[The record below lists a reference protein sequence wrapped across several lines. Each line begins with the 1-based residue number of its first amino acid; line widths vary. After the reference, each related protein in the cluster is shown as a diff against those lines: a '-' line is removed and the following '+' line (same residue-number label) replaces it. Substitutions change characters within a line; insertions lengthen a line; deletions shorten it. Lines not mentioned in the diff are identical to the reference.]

1 MKRFKWYEV
10 FLLAVLAL
18 PGCVAEGKDT
28 PERITKEATFTEEAA
43 VMYAGAGSE
52 VNGGYLL
59 RVGEYMVYFDVESQ
73 KFVPFCFRAECDHQ
87 TVSGEDVC
95 SAVIL
100 GDSCLRMGVYKD
112 KLWYL
117 KGITPEET
125 ALCSAE
131 LTGAEAEECYR
142 LDVGI
147 TSGSLAVIYKDQI
160 YMVDAK
166 PSYDQYR
173 QYVGTDLRLVSV
185 DLDSGKLTEIEG
197 LEEAQRFQ
205 YEIIGFWGGKIYY
218 YYCPDDV
225 KYSEGAVVYYDC
237 ETGEKGEIKLRKGIL
252 NRAKMNGPYLVC
264 EKMNEKGGP
273 YFLEVFDVGTGEER
287 EWIALNEKVMDY
299 QVYQNEVLLQA
310 DNRYYR
316 YTFETGEYEAV
327 ENTKLTSVFWP
338 RWGTEDGYLGMKI
351 EHGMVGN
358 EFAYMDRDSF
368 DHGGES
374 VPLTKDGVPIW

>member
-1 MKRFKWYEV
+1 MERFKWYGV
-10 FLLAVLAL
+10 FLLAVLVL
-18 PGCVAEGKDT
+18 SGCAAGGKDT
-28 PERITKEATFTEEAA
+28 PERTTKEVTFTEEAV

-59 RVGEYMVYFDVESQ
+59 RVGEYMVYFDAASQ
-73 KFVPFCFRAECDHQ
+73 KLVPLCFRVECDHQ
-87 TVSGEDVC
+87 TVSGEDAC

-100 GDSCLRMGVYKD
+100 GDSCLRMGAYKD

-117 KGITPEET
+117 KGITPEDT

-131 LTGAEAEECYR
+131 LTGAEAEERYR

-147 TSGSLAVIYKDQI
+147 TSGSYAVIYKDQI

-166 PSYDQYR
+166 PSYDKYQ

-185 DLDSGKLTEIEG
+185 DLGSGKLMEIEG
-197 LEEAQRFQ
+197 LEKAQRFQ

-218 YYCPDDV
+218 YYCPDDA
-225 KYSEGAVVYYDC
+225 KYPEGAVVYYDC

-273 YFLEVFDVGTGEER
+273 P
-287 EWIALNEKVMDY
+287 
-299 QVYQNEVLLQA
+299 VL
-310 DNRYYR
+310 
-316 YTFETGEYEAV
+316 
-327 ENTKLTSVFWP
+327 
-338 RWGTEDGYLGMKI
+338 
-351 EHGMVGN
+351 
-358 EFAYMDRDSF
+358 
-368 DHGGES
+368 
-374 VPLTKDGVPIW
+374 PLYV